1 MGGYDI
7 NRVKCDIMNMV
18 VRIGILTY
26 PGVLNSA
33 LHGLA
38 EIFEVSNRI
47 RADYPQSSW
56 PKLEWNYWAVEPD
69 LAPSSLEVRAVS
81 SSDQALDVIVI
92 PPRIEEIECKKTEPV
107 CSNWLREQHGKGA
120 VLASACAGAMLLA
133 QAGVL
138 KGRRATTHWGLA
150 DELKDNFPEIIMCEE
165 ELLIDDGDI
174 ITAGG
179 MMAWTDLALRLVERF
194 AGPFLA
200 MKISKYFLID
210 SGQRDQRYYQSF
222 VPKYAHGDRDILS
235 VQQWLQ
241 ANFSKAVSVK
251 KLAEDHNLTERTL
264 QRRFTKATGL
274 APSSYI
280 TQLRLQKSRE
290 LLETSKM
297 TIDEIVWKVGYEDQS
312 SFRKLFKTQV
322 GLTPSEYRKR
332 FLITE

>member
-1 MGGYDI
+1 MTKAV
-7 NRVKCDIMNMV
+7 N
-18 VRIGILTY
+18 IGILAY
-26 PGVLNSA
+26 PGVMNSA

-38 EIFEVSNRI
+38 EIFEVTNRI
-47 RADYPQSSW
+47 RAEYPNSSW
-56 PKLEWNYWAVEPD
+56 PKLAWSYWAVEPD
-69 LAPSSLEVRAVS
+69 LAPSSLQVHPVLTS
-81 SSDQALDVIVI
+81 NKSLDVVVI
-92 PPRIEEIECKKTEPV
+92 PPRIEEEEFCQIEPV
-107 CSNWLREQHGKGA
+107 CSKWLREQHDQGA
-120 VLASACAGAMLLA
+120 VLASACAGALLLA

-200 MKISKYFLID
+200 MKLSKYFLID
-210 SGQRDQRYYQSF
+210 TGQRDQRYYQSF
-222 VPKYAHGDRDILS
+222 VPKYGHGDREVLTI
-235 VQQWLQ
+235 QQWLQ
-241 ANFSKAVSVK
+241 SNYAKSVSVK
-251 KLAEDHNLTERTL
+251 KIAEDNNLTERTL

-274 APSSYI
+274 APSAYI
-280 TQLRLQKSRE
+280 TQLRLQRSRE
-290 LLETSKM
+290 LLETSTS
-297 TIDEIVWKVGYEDQS
+297 TIDEIVWNIGYEDQS

-332 FLITE
+332 FLIRE